1 MEGVIIAVL
10 AVITV
15 FSVVRVMSEEYDADG
30 SIQAN
35 KRARRKR
42 YRDGRK

>member
-1 MEGVIIAVL
+1 MEFILVAIAAIAIICGGV
-10 AVITV
+10 
-15 FSVVRVMSEEYDADG
+15 FGKYDADG

-42 YRDGRK
+42 YRDSRR